1 MILADTSAPHQ
12 RAQFMSDHPGVGD
25 GRSLPDPSFARAWE
39 SIILPSGTKRCLA
52 QTAVATFML
61 RRKIEFERLPLH
73 GVILLTGPPGTGKTT
88 LARGLA
94 DSVSRMLPNG
104 GDFSYLEV
112 NSHDLVSSSLGR
124 SQKAV
129 TELFSTTVS
138 EAAATGPLIVLFDE
152 VETIATAR
160 HKMSMETNPID
171 VHRAVDAALVGI
183 DNLSRSRR
191 NVLVVATSNFPD
203 AIDPAFVG
211 RTDYVARI
219 DLPNATARRRIL
231 EDTLEAFVTHFPVAE
246 HLLDDSVV
254 DAAVTHSKGLDGR
267 RLRKVLAAAVGR
279 RHSSTIDPGQLVADD
294 LLEAVK
300 AIAREVPTSWY

>member
-1 MILADTSAPHQ
+1 MILADTSVPHQ

-25 GRSLPDPSFARAWE
+25 GRSLPDPSFAGAWD
-39 SIILPSGTKRCLA
+39 SIFLSSGTKQRLA
-52 QTAVATFML
+52 QTAVAIFML
-61 RRKIEFERLPLH
+61 RQKLRFERLPLH

-94 DSVSRMLPNG
+94 DRVARIVPNG
-104 GDFSYLEV
+104 SDFSYLEV
-112 NSHDLVSSSLGR
+112 NSHDLVSCSLGR

-129 TELFSTTVS
+129 TELFSTAIS
-138 EAAATGPLIVLFDE
+138 EAAATGPLIVLLDE

-160 HKMSMETNPID
+160 HKLSMETNPID

-183 DNLSRSRR
+183 DTLSRSHC

-203 AIDPAFVG
+203 AIDPAFIG
-211 RTDYVARI
+211 RTDYITRI
-219 DLPNATARRRIL
+219 DLPNATARRTIL
-231 EDTLEAFVTHFPVAE
+231 EDTLKAFVTHFPAAG
-246 HLLDDSVV
+246 HLLDASVV
-254 DAAVTHSKGLDGR
+254 DAAVTHSEGLDGR

-279 RHSSTIDPGQLVADD
+279 RGSSTVDPGQLVADD

-300 AIAREVPTSWY
+300 AITREAPTS